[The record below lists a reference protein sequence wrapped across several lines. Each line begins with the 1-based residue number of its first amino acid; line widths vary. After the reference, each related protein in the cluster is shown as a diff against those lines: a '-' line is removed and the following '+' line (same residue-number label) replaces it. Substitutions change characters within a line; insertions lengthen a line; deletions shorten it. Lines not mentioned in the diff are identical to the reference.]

1 MPSNKVVIH
10 VVVLP
15 VGIQDLVSVNMIS
28 LAPSV
33 SLTQIRYLS
42 LPISNASPIAAVI
55 LPLLTGIG
63 IRGVQSLL
71 PASSSSSLSKH
82 RASPPWLL
90 PTLVV
95 VLIIYDTVIATV
107 GVTQMLPSSVLT
119 CQLFER
125 WQTLWITHDGDAIRR
140 IQDAHQCCG
149 LRTTGN
155 MAWPFDGNQHAGTCR
170 TMYGRERSCLAP
182 WRRDQQIHAGLLL
195 LVAVGTFGVKLVVLA
210 LYRGRSPWTQQARR
224 DYAALTI
231 GEDGGEAN
239 TRNHEQ
245 DRSRGRIEAPYR
257 DDIASEA
264 GTEDVETGRGGQDE
278 AQGGTQRRESN
289 LILQP
294 ASVGRPEN
302 EWRT

>member
-15 VGIQDLVSVNMIS
+15 ILIA
-28 LAPSV
+28 LAIIAAV

-42 LPISNASPIAAVI
+42 LPISNATPIAAI
-55 LPLLTGIG
+55 LLPLLTGIG

-71 PASSSSSLSKH
+71 PASSSSSSLSKR

-95 VLIIYDTVIATV
+95 VLVIYDTVIATV

-119 CQLFER
+119 CQLSEG
-125 WQTLWITHDGDAIRR
+125 WQTLWTTHDGNAIRR

-149 LRTTGN
+149 FRTTAN
-155 MAWPFDGNQHAGTCR
+155 MAWPFDGDQHAGTCR

-182 WRRDQQIHAGLLL
+182 WRRDQQIQAGLLL

-224 DYAALTI
+224 DYAALTN
-231 GEDGGEAN
+231 GEDEAGAN

-264 GTEDVETGRGGQDE
+264 GTEDLETGRGGQDE